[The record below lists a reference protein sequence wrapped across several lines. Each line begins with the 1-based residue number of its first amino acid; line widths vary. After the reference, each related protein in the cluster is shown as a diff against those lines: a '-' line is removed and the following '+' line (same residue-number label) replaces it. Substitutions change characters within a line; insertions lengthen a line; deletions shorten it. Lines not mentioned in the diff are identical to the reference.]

1 MDDTRGTKNAEIP
14 LGTEARLA
22 EPVEKT
28 KLHRVFAARFW
39 RK

>member
-1 MDDTRGTKNAEIP
+1 MDDTRGTKNVAIL